1 MEQGMSPDPTTQ
13 WRLETKYLA
22 SIGLAVFALFVAYL
36 MRPVLP
42 SLVVAALIAF
52 VASPSIRFLTRLK
65 FSRGAA
71 VAITY
76 LLASILLLIILLV
89 LLPQVVRSA
98 NFVVQLDYAQSI
110 EDVRLWAET
119 ALIRLRDN
127 DVAIL
132 GVRIVMDPIV
142 NPILQSIQNVTA
154 PALAEPT
161 SWTSLFS
168 SVVQTL
174 TSSVGF
180 ILGAA
185 GSIGSAA
192 ASLIL
197 IIPASIFL
205 SQDAYKL
212 RDLIVNGLPPAYRP
226 EIDGLLF
233 RLRNTWNSFA
243 RGQVRLMAFVGV
255 SIWLGATILGLPGAL
270 PLGIFSGLMELLPSL
285 GPTLAIIPAILIA
298 LTQGSEH
305 LALSNGVFTLI
316 VIGYYIAVQQ
326 VEAIVVAPRL
336 MSRAV
341 RLHPLVVILGFVVGG
356 LSFGILGAILATPVI
371 ASVKAIVSYIHSKI
385 RGLPVEGVRP
395 TMSSGSQ
402 QASSVA
408 LPLRPTEPPRRK
420 ARSR

>member
-161 SWTSLFS
+161 SWTALFS

-285 GPTLAIIPAILIA
+285 GPTLAIIPAVLIA

-336 MSRAV
+336 MSKAV